1 MMSSSKEEERQRQQQ
16 QQQKQQ
22 DLDSILDAA
31 LDELLEED
39 SNGEDDND
47 SNASALPNP
56 PSTPSK
62 VFEQL
67 VEAKN
72 IHSQNTTSMELA
84 PPSAPSPSSN
94 KSPANNYNNNGGALS
109 SSSSVAAAQQQS
121 TLPISPNG
129 KLFSHVERAENNNNN
144 NNNNPLPSIMKKEQ
158 QQSPTPSSSPSAMMQ
173 DTVERIANAVENR
186 EASSR
191 ESALANGYSQQQQQQ
206 IMEVTHGGQFT
217 STELSQL
224 SLLCTS
230 GFSTVTNNSN
240 NNNNNGGMKQQSYY
254 QSSQWASIDGDLL
267 SSLTPMLRAHV
278 TSAMRVDL
286 IGEGVGV
293 IANTIKAESSPEKKT
308 GPVITI
314 HQVRRGGQ
322 IYWKLQ
328 CRILFNNH

>member
-1 MMSSSKEEERQRQQQ
+1 MESHN
-16 QQQKQQ
+16 
-22 DLDSILDAA
+22 DN
-31 LDELLEED
+31 
-39 SNGEDDND
+39 NG
-47 SNASALPNP
+47 AALPNP
-56 PSTPSK
+56 ASTPSK

-94 KSPANNYNNNGGALS
+94 KSPANNYNNSSNGALS

-121 TLPISPNG
+121 TLPLSPNG

-158 QQSPTPSSSPSAMMQ
+158 QQSPTPPPSAMMQ
-173 DTVERIANAVENR
+173 DTVERIVNAVENR

-224 SLLCTS
+224 SILCTS
-230 GFSTVTNNSN
+230 GFSTVTNNNSN

-293 IANTIKAESSPEKKT
+293 ITNTIKAESSPEKKT

-314 HQVRRGGQ
+314 HQVRMGGQ

-328 CRILFNNH
+328 CRILFQQSLNHFHTLTHLYVNLLFYFSG

>member
-1 MMSSSKEEERQRQQQ
+1 MESH
-16 QQQKQQ
+16 
-22 DLDSILDAA
+22 
-31 LDELLEED
+31 
-39 SNGEDDND
+39 NDN
-47 SNASALPNP
+47 NATALPNP

-72 IHSQNTTSMELA
+72 INTQQNTSMELA

-109 SSSSVAAAQQQS
+109 SSSLVTAQQQS
-121 TLPISPNG
+121 ALSLSPNA

-144 NNNNPLPSIMKKEQ
+144 NSNNNPLPSIMKKDQ

-173 DTVERIANAVENR
+173 DTVERIVNAVENR

-191 ESALANGYSQQQQQQ
+191 ESALANGYSQQQQQ

-230 GFSTVTNNSN
+230 GFSTATTIN

-254 QSSQWASIDGDLL
+254 QSSQWASVDGDLL

-314 HQVRRGGQ
+314 HQVREGGGQ
-322 IYWKLQ
+322 IYFSFCIEVAMPYPFQQSL
-328 CRILFNNH
+328 IIIFIP

>member
-1 MMSSSKEEERQRQQQ
+1 MESHN
-16 QQQKQQ
+16 
-22 DLDSILDAA
+22 DNNAA
-31 LDELLEED
+31 
-39 SNGEDDND
+39 
-47 SNASALPNP
+47 ALPNP

-72 IHSQNTTSMELA
+72 INTQQNTTSMELA

-109 SSSSVAAAQQQS
+109 SSSSSVAAQQQS
-121 TLPISPNG
+121 TSLPLSPNG

-144 NNNNPLPSIMKKEQ
+144 NSNNPLPSIMKKEQ
-158 QQSPTPSSSPSAMMQ
+158 QQSPTTSSSSPPSAMMQ
-173 DTVERIANAVENR
+173 DTVERIVNAVENR

-191 ESALANGYSQQQQQQ
+191 ESALANGYSQQQQQ
-206 IMEVTHGGQFT
+206 ITEVTHGGQFT

-230 GFSTVTNNSN
+230 GFSTATTN
-240 NNNNNGGMKQQSYY
+240 NNNNNGGMGQQSYY
-254 QSSQWASIDGDLL
+254 QSSQWASVDGDLL

-286 IGEGVGV
+286 MGEGVGV

-314 HQVRRGGQ
+314 HQVRGGKF
-322 IYWKLQ
+322 IF
-328 CRILFNNH
+328 RFV

>member
-1 MMSSSKEEERQRQQQ
+1 MESHN
-16 QQQKQQ
+16 
-22 DLDSILDAA
+22 DN
-31 LDELLEED
+31 
-39 SNGEDDND
+39 NG
-47 SNASALPNP
+47 ASLPNP
-56 PSTPSK
+56 PSSTPSK

-72 IHSQNTTSMELA
+72 INTQQNTSMELA
-84 PPSAPSPSSN
+84 PPSGPSPSSN
-94 KSPANNYNNNGGALS
+94 KSSANNYNNNGGALAS
-109 SSSSVAAAQQQS
+109 SSSSVAAQQQS
-121 TLPISPNG
+121 TTLPLSPNG

-144 NNNNPLPSIMKKEQ
+144 NSNNPLPSIMKKEQ
-158 QQSPTPSSSPSAMMQ
+158 QQQSPTTSSSSSPPSAMMQ
-173 DTVERIANAVENR
+173 DTVERIVNAVENR

-191 ESALANGYSQQQQQQ
+191 ESALANGYSQQQQ

-230 GFSTVTNNSN
+230 GFSTATTNNS
-240 NNNNNGGMKQQSYY
+240 NNNNNGGMKQQSYC
-254 QSSQWASIDGDLL
+254 QSSQWASVDGDLL

-314 HQVRRGGQ
+314 HQVREGKFIFHFVEAAMPYPFQ
-322 IYWKLQ
+322 QSLI
-328 CRILFNNH
+328 IIFIP

>member
-1 MMSSSKEEERQRQQQ
+1 MESHN
-16 QQQKQQ
+16 
-22 DLDSILDAA
+22 DNNAA
-31 LDELLEED
+31 
-39 SNGEDDND
+39 
-47 SNASALPNP
+47 ALPNP

-72 IHSQNTTSMELA
+72 INTQHNTSMELA

-109 SSSSVAAAQQQS
+109 SSSSVAAQQQS
-121 TLPISPNG
+121 TSLPLSPNG
-129 KLFSHVERAENNNNN
+129 KLFSHVERAENNNSNN
-144 NNNNPLPSIMKKEQ
+144 SNNPLPSIMKKEQ
-158 QQSPTPSSSPSAMMQ
+158 QQSPTTTSSSSPSAMMQ
-173 DTVERIANAVENR
+173 DTVERIVNAVENR

-191 ESALANGYSQQQQQQ
+191 ESALANGYSQQQQ

-230 GFSTVTNNSN
+230 GFSTATTTNNNINS
-240 NNNNNGGMKQQSYY
+240 NNGGMKQQSYY
-254 QSSQWASIDGDLL
+254 QSSQWASVDGDLL

-314 HQVRRGGQ
+314 HQVREGGQ
-322 IYWKLQ
+322 IYFSFCIEVAMPYPFQQSL
-328 CRILFNNH
+328 IIIFIP